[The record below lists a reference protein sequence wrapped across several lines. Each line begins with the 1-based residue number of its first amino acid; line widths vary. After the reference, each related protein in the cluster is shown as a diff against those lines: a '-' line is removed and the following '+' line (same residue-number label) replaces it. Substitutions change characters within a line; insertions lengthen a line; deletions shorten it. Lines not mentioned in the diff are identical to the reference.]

1 MANVR
6 VLLVDD
12 AEDFLEP
19 VRFWLESKGYLVMT
33 ANNGQEALDAIK
45 RHAPNIVFL
54 DINMPGMNGL
64 EALKRIRSLYGN
76 LPVVMV
82 TAAYQNEQYFAEA
95 NKLGISGFFPKSN
108 SLPDLTRMIEMT
120 LRAHGKIK
128 AAEGEQGAGGAAA
141 SAA

>member
-1 MANVR
+1 MTASVR

-12 AEDFLEP
+12 AVDFLEP
-19 VRFWLESKGYLVMT
+19 VSFWLQSKGYQVAT
-33 ANNGQEALDAIK
+33 ANNGQEALDEIK
-45 RHAPNIVFL
+45 RQVPNIVFL

-64 EALKRIRSLYGN
+64 EALKRIRAQYGN
-76 LPVVMV
+76 LPVIMV

-120 LRAHGKIK
+120 LRVHQRMKTTD
-128 AAEGEQGAGGAAA
+128 GEQPTSSGSCNA
-141 SAA
+141 

>member
-1 MANVR
+1 MSNVR

-19 VRFWLESKGYLVMT
+19 VRFWLESKGYLVHT
-33 ANNGQEALDAIK
+33 AGNGQEALDEIK
-45 RHAPNIVFL
+45 REVPNIVFL

-64 EALKRIRSLYGN
+64 EALRRIRALYGN
-76 LPVVMV
+76 LPVIMV

-120 LRAHGKIK
+120 LRAHAKVK
-128 AAEGEQGAGGAAA
+128 AAEGGGEAAGPAPA
-141 SAA
+141 